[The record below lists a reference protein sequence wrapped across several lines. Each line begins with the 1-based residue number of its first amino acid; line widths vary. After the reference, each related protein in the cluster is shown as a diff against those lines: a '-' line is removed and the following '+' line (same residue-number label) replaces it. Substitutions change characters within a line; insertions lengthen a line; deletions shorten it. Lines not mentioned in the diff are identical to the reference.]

1 MQRSVIDP
9 LLCVSGVCLARH
21 WPHHRVEVASHR
33 DRPSTSLGFNPESV
47 RALPAMRAGSSKN
60 TAKFHSPGPN
70 RTAASE
76 GKSKQLI
83 HPIYLL
89 GLGWTKPSN
98 SSRSPSASIGT
109 SPGDGNPRR
118 GSVLKQLCWQAGS
131 LFSSLFSRFPPFRH
145 RPKKT
150 GNSAS
155 IQAPQESLLSSAP
168 SRSPQRPA
176 QMMCGLQ
183 HQGPR
188 KHGEQKLAPRTEA
201 ELRQIRSLVRARF
214 PQYPVH
220 AEGLTDCSCHFFRT
234 RRFVNSFF
242 GKEPKRRRG
251 SPVLS
256 CRGP

>member
-1 MQRSVIDP
+1 MIDP

-155 IQAPQESLLSSAP
+155 IQAP
-168 SRSPQRPA
+168 SRKPVIFSPQQVSAAACANDVWASTPGTQEA
-176 QMMCGLQ
+176 WG
-183 HQGPR
+183 
-188 KHGEQKLAPRTEA
+188 TETCA
-201 ELRQIRSLVRARF
+201 EDRS
-214 PQYPVH
+214 
-220 AEGLTDCSCHFFRT
+220 
-234 RRFVNSFF
+234 
-242 GKEPKRRRG
+242 
-251 SPVLS
+251 
-256 CRGP
+256 

>member
-1 MQRSVIDP
+1 MGT
-9 LLCVSGVCLARH
+9 LEEALCLSNSAGKRA
-21 WPHHRVEVASHR
+21 ASFLPCFQGS
-33 DRPSTSLGFNPESV
+33 RPSDTG
-47 RALPAMRAGSSKN
+47 RKR
-60 TAKFHSPGPN
+60 
-70 RTAASE
+70 
-76 GKSKQLI
+76 
-83 HPIYLL
+83 
-89 GLGWTKPSN
+89 
-98 SSRSPSASIGT
+98 
-109 SPGDGNPRR
+109 
-118 GSVLKQLCWQAGS
+118 QATVH
-131 LFSSLFSRFPPFRH
+131 RFKH
-145 RPKKT
+145 L
-150 GNSAS
+150 
-155 IQAPQESLLSSAP
+155 QESLLSSAP

-183 HQGPR
+183 HQGPN

-214 PQYPVH
+214 PQYPVR